1 MKKFWK
7 LCKAWKLWQIV
18 VPICLVVASFLIL
31 RLTRGYPWAAEFL
44 FARGFYKYYAI
55 LWSSVTQWFPF
66 SLMELGIVLFPFL
79 AVFLIVWVIVHRR
92 NWKKYL
98 LICLWTVCIVFFWIT
113 CTCNVNYNRYP
124 FAVIGEL
131 TVRDSS
137 AEELYQLCLR
147 LSKEANLLRA
157 QLTKEDEDGAM
168 QLMDPSIYQM
178 SKTARSSY
186 RDLNEE
192 YGVFNYRTAN
202 TKPIFFSHLMSY
214 TDLVGVYC
222 PITMETNVNTDV
234 ADYSIPSTMCHELAH
249 FFGFMREDEANFIG
263 YLACIHSDSIEFRYS
278 GTMLA
283 LIHAGNKL
291 SEVDMDAYNQ
301 LWQQYSEGLVRDLK
315 QNSEYWKQ
323 FQQSTV
329 REVSTS
335 INDAYLKANHQ
346 TDGVRS
352 YGRMVDLLLAYYRE
366 E

>member
-1 MKKFWK
+1 M
-7 LCKAWKLWQIV
+7 
-18 VPICLVVASFLIL
+18 VPICLVVSSFLIL
-31 RLTRGYPWAAEFL
+31 RLTREYPWAAEFL

-55 LWSSVTQWFPF
+55 LWSSVTQWVPF